1 MNFDTRTLQILKNFS
16 SINPSILFKPGTV
29 LSTISP
35 TKTIMARAKI
45 NETIE
50 SPFAIYDLSRFL
62 STLSL
67 FENPELSVETG
78 FMRIKQ
84 GSKKLNYTF
93 AEPSMIVSPPDKEIK
108 LPDPEVE
115 FTLSADNL
123 NELLKA
129 LSVLSLPELAVVG
142 DGTTVSVQVLDS
154 KNPSGD
160 VYSVSVGE
168 TTNTFRMIFK
178 AENLKLL
185 PGTYDV
191 KISSKGL
198 SHFNSPEVEYYIA
211 VESTSSFEG

>member
-1 MNFDTRTLQILKNFS
+1 MNFDSRTLQILKNFS
-16 SINPSILFKPGTV
+16 TINPSILFKPGSV
-29 LSTISP
+29 LATISP

-45 NETIE
+45 NQTIE

-67 FENPELSVETG
+67 FENPELQVETG
-78 FMRIKQ
+78 SMKIKQ
-84 GSKKLNYTF
+84 GSKKINYTF
-93 AEPSMIVSPPDKEIK
+93 AEPSMIVSPPEKEIK

-123 NELLKA
+123 QELLKA
-129 LSVLSLPELAVVG
+129 LSVLSLPEIAVVG
-142 DGTTVSVQVLDS
+142 DGSSVSVQVLDS

-160 VYSVSVGE
+160 VYSVAVGE

-185 PGTYDV
+185 PGSYDV

-211 VESTSSFEG
+211 VEASSTFEG

>member
-1 MNFDTRTLQILKNFS
+1 MNFDSRTLQILKNFS
-16 SINPSILFKPGTV
+16 TINPSILFKPGSV
-29 LSTISP
+29 LATISP

-78 FMRIKQ
+78 SMKIKQ
-84 GSKKLNYTF
+84 GSKKINYTF
-93 AEPSMIVSPPDKEIK
+93 AEPSMIVSPPEKEIK

-115 FTLSADNL
+115 FVLSADNL
-123 NELLKA
+123 QELLKA
-129 LSVLSLPELAVVG
+129 LSVLSLPEIAVVG
-142 DGTTVSVQVLDS
+142 DGSTVSVQVLDS

-160 VYSVSVGE
+160 VYSVAVGE

-185 PGTYDV
+185 PGSYEV
-191 KISSKGL
+191 RISSKGL
-198 SHFNSPEVEYYIA
+198 SHFSSSEVEYYIA
-211 VESTSSFEG
+211 VEASSTFEG